1 MKITVTRR
9 GLKLNEIFFT
19 SPHGEGRGLWNGPP
33 IVPAQ
38 TAEVEFEVTQLL
50 MRWVDIV
57 PAEGQAEAGI
67 ALDGERV
74 VFTGRLE
81 DIDEEGT
88 GYLRI
93 GEGLLMF
100 ESLGE
105 PMMLG
110 SLVSVFVR
118 EPAIYPVVL

>member
-1 MKITVTRR
+1 MKITVTRS
-9 GLKLNEIFFT
+9 GLRPNEIFFT
-19 SPHGEGRGLWNGPP
+19 SPYGEGRGMWNGPS
-33 IVPAQ
+33 IVPAE
-38 TAEVEFEVTQLL
+38 TVEVEFEVTQLL

-57 PAEGQAEAGI
+57 PVEDLAEAGI
-67 ALDGERV
+67 ALDGDRV